1 MESMAAGAVINALL
15 SVMVGMVLWGVRN
28 INANLKAMNGRVSE
42 HIENK
47 DLHYAAQARTE
58 EQIRSLLQTVT
69 VAHTRIDH
77 VEEAVHGRG
86 SGA

>member
-1 MESMAAGAVINALL
+1 MESMSTGAVINALL

-47 DLHYAAQARTE
+47 DLHYAAQARLDQ
-58 EQIRSLLQTVT
+58 QIQNLLQTVKA
-69 VAHTRIDH
+69 AHERVDR
-77 VEEAVHGRG
+77 VEEAVHGK
-86 SGA
+86 A

>member
-42 HIENK
+42 HIENPA
-47 DLHYAAQARTE
+47 LHYASQARTE

>member
-1 MESMAAGAVINALL
+1 MESMTAGAVINALL
-15 SVMVGMVLWGVRN
+15 SVMVGMVLWGVRS
-28 INANLKAMNGRVSE
+28 INANLKALNGRLGNHV
-42 HIENK
+42 ENK

-58 EQIRSLLQTVT
+58 EQIRNLLQTVT

-86 SGA
+86 GA